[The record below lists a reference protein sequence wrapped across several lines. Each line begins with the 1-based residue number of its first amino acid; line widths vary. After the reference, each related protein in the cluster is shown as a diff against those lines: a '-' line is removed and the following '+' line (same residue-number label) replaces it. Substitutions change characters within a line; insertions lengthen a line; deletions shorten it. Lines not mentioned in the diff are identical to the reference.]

1 MFSVDQLQKP
11 ERDEKWDRI
20 KIVCTQPYDR
30 YTQYGLSFIVLHS
43 TAEKA
48 SSNSSVVDL
57 GKFMLRP
64 TSPTGL
70 SVGSL
75 FSKRKELTSDTALKG
90 R

>member
-1 MFSVDQLQKP
+1 MFSAAQLQKP

-30 YTQYGLSFIVLHS
+30 YAQYGLSFIVLHS
-43 TAEKA
+43 TEEKT
-48 SSNSSVVDL
+48 SSVVDL
-57 GKFMLRP
+57 GKFTLRP
-64 TSPTGL
+64 TSPVCL

-75 FSKRKELTSDTALKG
+75 FAKRKELASDTSLKG